1 MLQEEDNIKKNCS
14 FPKSERLCSKKAIE
28 ELIELNST
36 LFVHPL
42 KCYFQFYPITEDEFC
57 NQIVFSVPKRYF
69 KKAVDRNQIKRRL
82 KEAYRLNKFEL
93 LHENT
98 LLKQRKV
105 KIIIVYIGKDMLSF
119 LQLENSLKS
128 LLLKIASHL

>member
-1 MLQEEDNIKKNCS
+1 MLPEEDNILKNCS

-28 ELIELNST
+28 ELVELNST

-42 KCYFQFYPITEDEFC
+42 KCYFQFYPSIEGDES
-57 NQIVFSVPKRYF
+57 NKIVFSVPKRYF
-69 KKAVDRNQIKRRL
+69 KKAVDRNKIKRRL
-82 KEAYRLNKFEL
+82 KEAYRLNKFDL

-105 KIIIVYIGKDMLSF
+105 NILIVYISKEIISF
-119 LQLENSLKS
+119 QNLQNSMVT
-128 LLLKIASHL
+128 LLMKIASH